1 MESIPMG
8 ILPSPPCPTDTWQAF
23 RLTKL
28 CKEPSNSFQ
37 SRSNVPLI
45 PSNDELWFSFPSS
58 SPEIVPSWF
67 AWYHRVWSISEANW
81 SSSKFNVSTRATACW
96 TELIW
101 FCRQVQKVGLLELIT
116 RNEDDDAILND
127 WITWWWQIW
136 IVGGP
141 FINRPPLPGFVVFLY
156 DGCLLF

>member
-1 MESIPMG
+1 MNPHVSSD
-8 ILPSPPCPTDTWQAF
+8 SP
-23 RLTKL
+23 
-28 CKEPSNSFQ
+28 
-37 SRSNVPLI
+37 
-45 PSNDELWFSFPSS
+45 FPSS

-81 SSSKFNVSTRATACW
+81 SSSKFNVSTKATACW

-101 FCRQVQKVGLLELIT
+101 FCRQEQKVGLLELIT

-141 FINRPPLPGFVVFLY
+141 FINRPPSQVLWSSCMMVVLKETTRPVNLLHSIHEESVIGQWYCCCFWQFLLLHRNLFRDLPF
-156 DGCLLF
+156 